1 MTTLQRVNQLLRQVK
16 ASRAKG
22 LHNAADARMRE
33 LHDVVEETGVE
44 PTDIYWRKA

>member
-1 MTTLQRVNQLLRQVK
+1 MTTLQRVNRLLRQVK
-16 ASRAKG
+16 EARAKG
-22 LHNAADARMRE
+22 LHSEGDARMRE